1 VNTRAGAK
9 TQAAELVTVAVVMAV
24 LLFLAPA
31 VSLLPRA
38 TLAAIVVVTTI
49 PLLNPKEL
57 GAIARIRH
65 MELWWG
71 LVAFAGVVV
80 LGTLPGI
87 LIAVA
92 VSLLALMY
100 YANRPPLY
108 AVGRQR
114 GTGAFLPL
122 SEGPSDAETFP
133 GLLIV
138 RTEGRMTFASAP
150 RIAERMW
157 GLIHA
162 AQPRVLVL
170 ECSAIPDFE
179 YTALKAL
186 TAFEQRLS
194 EDGITLWLAGLNPEP
209 KKVIARSPLG
219 RTLGSDRMFANL
231 AQAVER
237 YLWPVPSTPADPSS
251 PAVSP
256 TTNAGDRI

>member
-1 VNTRAGAK
+1 
-9 TQAAELVTVAVVMAV
+9 
-24 LLFLAPA
+24 
-31 VSLLPRA
+31 
-38 TLAAIVVVTTI
+38 VVVTTI
-49 PLLNPKEL
+49 PLLSPKEL
-57 GAIARIRH
+57 RAIARVRH

-92 VSLLALMY
+92 ISLLTLMY

-114 GTGAFLPL
+114 GTGVFVPL
-122 SEGPSDAETFP
+122 LKEPSDAETFP

-150 RIAERMW
+150 QVAERLW

-162 AQPRVLVL
+162 AKPRVLVV

-179 YTALKAL
+179 YTALKAM
-186 TAFEQRLS
+186 TGFEQRLRQ
-194 EDGITLWLAGLNPEP
+194 DGITLWLAGLNPEP
-209 KKVIARSPLG
+209 RKVIARSPLG
-219 RTLGSDRMFANL
+219 LTLGTDRILDNL
-231 AQAVER
+231 PHAVER
-237 YLWPVPSTPADPSS
+237 FLSTASSAPAKPQA

-256 TTNAGDRI
+256 ATSEGERV